1 MERRAFVRSV
11 SMAMFG
17 AAVASEGRA
26 KALDFGRRS
35 ALEVPASEID
45 PHDEEFW
52 SLVREQFPLTRDR
65 AYFNTGGLGASPYRV
80 IDAVKQKL
88 DELEAV
94 SETGRSQELW
104 STIKDKAAQMFGAE
118 PSEIAFT
125 RNATEGMNIV
135 ANGLPLR
142 QGDEVVLTTHEH
154 VGGTLCWLNRQRRDG
169 IIVKTFEPDTARAE
183 GNLEQIER
191 VITSKTRAISI
202 SHVTC
207 TTGQRLPVKEIC
219 GLAHDR
225 GLWVVL
231 DGAQTIGVFPVNVK
245 DYGCDAYATSG
256 HKWLLGPKGTGLLYV
271 SRDMLD
277 VIRPIEVGAYS
288 NNEYDLVKGTM
299 SYEPTAQRYEYGTVN
314 VPLIAGV
321 GAAIEFLK
329 CIGMENVW
337 VRDQALST
345 YLIRGLAEIKN
356 VEVLTPMKQDERGA
370 MVTFKMK
377 NIEMAKLQSF
387 LAEKYQLRTRGVGEA
402 SLSGL
407 RVSTHI
413 YNNFEEVERVTAGV
427 KEAAKL

>member
-207 TTGQRLPVKEIC
+207 TTGRTSCERDLRIGTRQRAVGCIGWC
-219 GLAHDR
+219 SDYRRVSGQCQGLR
-225 GLWVVL
+225 LRCL
-231 DGAQTIGVFPVNVK
+231 
-245 DYGCDAYATSG
+245 
-256 HKWLLGPKGTGLLYV
+256 
-271 SRDMLD
+271 RDEWTQM
-277 VIRPIEVGAYS
+277 AS
-288 NNEYDLVKGTM
+288 W
-299 SYEPTAQRYEYGTVN
+299 SQRYWSV
-314 VPLIAGV
+314 
-321 GAAIEFLK
+321 
-329 CIGMENVW
+329 
-337 VRDQALST
+337 VREQRHA
-345 YLIRGLAEIKN
+345 
-356 VEVLTPMKQDERGA
+356 
-370 MVTFKMK
+370 
-377 NIEMAKLQSF
+377 
-387 LAEKYQLRTRGVGEA
+387 
-402 SLSGL
+402 
-407 RVSTHI
+407 
-413 YNNFEEVERVTAGV
+413 
-427 KEAAKL
+427 